1 MVSASEIIK
10 RAEELGY
17 DKCGIVPLYKMA
29 AYGDKLRQRI
39 ECFPETAGR
48 YAKLFDFSYPQKKYP
63 WAKSVIICSYWYGKY
78 RIPESLR
85 GHIARYYL
93 TDGRRQKYSEGY
105 KTSVAFEQY
114 LCNMGLK
121 IAFDRDFGITSL
133 RWAAQKAGLGI
144 IRKNNFFYTEKGSY
158 QHLEAFLIDE
168 PLEHSYKNTLKP
180 CPDKCRLCIQ
190 ACPTHSL
197 CTPYSMNRNTC
208 VSDLTTWSGWEM
220 WNEPLHEHLGDW
232 IYGCDACQD
241 SCPHNRK
248 AWMEIEEYPGLQA
261 IGSKFSLP
269 WIVESDYE
277 YLEQVIQPILW
288 YIPPEKSWRYK
299 TNALNAMLNH
309 FRPEYYPA
317 IQKACNDEKEPV
329 RQMAQWV
336 LQQLNTDE
344 PRPLCPAHCTREKLL
359 TRIKHSEGGPQNA

>member
-10 RAEELGY
+10 KAEELGY

-63 WAKSVIICSYWYGKY
+63 WA
-78 RIPESLR
+78 
-85 GHIARYYL
+85 
-93 TDGRRQKYSEGY
+93 
-105 KTSVAFEQY
+105 
-114 LCNMGLK
+114 
-121 IAFDRDFGITSL
+121 FDRDFGITSP
-133 RWAAQKAGLGI
+133 RWAAQEAGLGI

-168 PLEHSYKNTLKP
+168 PLEHTFKSKLKP
-180 CPDKCRLCIQ
+180 CSDKCRLCIQ

-197 CTPYSMNRNTC
+197 CGAYSMNRSTC
-208 VSDLTTWSGWEM
+208 VSDLTTWSGWDLR
-220 WNEPLHEHLGDW
+220 NESLHEHLGDW

-241 SCPHNRK
+241 SCPHNK
-248 AWMEIEEYPGLQA
+248 KSCQELEEYPGLEA
-261 IGSKFSLP
+261 IGRDFSLA
-269 WIVESDYE
+269 WVVESDYE
-277 YLEQVIQPILW
+277 YLEQVLQPILW

-317 IQKACNDEKEPV
+317 IQKACNDEK
-329 RQMAQWV
+329 
-336 LQQLNTDE
+336 D
-344 PRPLCPAHCTREKLL
+344 
-359 TRIKHSEGGPQNA
+359 EGGPQNA